1 MDHLFFADDCCI
13 FGKASNLICDEI
25 LCVFFMRNCQ
35 VVNRAK
41 TQVFFGSNVQKS
53 DRDSFTI
60 LLVGQETNSFYR
72 YLGSQLLLVTLDV
85 LHLKV

>member
-1 MDHLFFADDCCI
+1 MFFT
-13 FGKASNLICDEI
+13 
-25 LCVFFMRNCQ
+25 VMRNCQ

-53 DRDSFTI
+53 DCNSFTI
-60 LLVGQETNSFYR
+60 LLVGQETNSFDR
-72 YLGSQLLLVTLDV
+72 YLGFQLLLVALDV